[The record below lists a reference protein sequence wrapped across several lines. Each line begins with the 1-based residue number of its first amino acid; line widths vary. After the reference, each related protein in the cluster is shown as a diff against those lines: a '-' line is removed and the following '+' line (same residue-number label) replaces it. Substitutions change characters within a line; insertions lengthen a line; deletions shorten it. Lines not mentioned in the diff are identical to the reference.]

1 MNTQLDLSCLEAF
14 EAVVKYGG
22 FAHASKHLDK
32 VQSAIS
38 HQVQKLEK
46 QLGVTLFD
54 RDGYRVH
61 LTPAGEEILA
71 EGRRL
76 LAQAA
81 HVQSMARQF
90 SHGWEPGLAV
100 IVDGILPL
108 DPTLA
113 ALRWLAVE
121 QAPTRIQIQVEFLRG
136 VQSRFD
142 KDNADLM
149 VVVDYAASP
158 YLHEEALPAI
168 DCLLCVAP
176 SHPLAGKLHVSLT
189 ELQQH
194 AEISCQHSSDEQG
207 HDRHLFGCER
217 AVYLSSHHTKKEALL
232 MGVGFGWMP
241 IYLVHNELNAGTL
254 RELKYVAGS
263 RISFTPRLGHRTDHR
278 LGRAGQRFVALLRG
292 AIWPQEKHTMKTV
305 GNTVIEVPI
314 NSSYASDVLA

>member
-22 FAHASKHLDK
+22 FAHAAKHLDK

-158 YLHEEALPAI
+158 SLHEEALPAI
-168 DCLLCVAP
+168 DCLLFVAP
-176 SHPLAGKLHVSLT
+176 SHPLPGKLHVSL
-189 ELQQH
+189 
-194 AEISCQHSSDEQG
+194 A
-207 HDRHLFGCER
+207 
-217 AVYLSSHHTKKEALL
+217 
-232 MGVGFGWMP
+232 
-241 IYLVHNELNAGTL
+241 
-254 RELKYVAGS
+254 
-263 RISFTPRLGHRTDHR
+263 
-278 LGRAGQRFVALLRG
+278 
-292 AIWPQEKHTMKTV
+292 
-305 GNTVIEVPI
+305 
-314 NSSYASDVLA
+314 